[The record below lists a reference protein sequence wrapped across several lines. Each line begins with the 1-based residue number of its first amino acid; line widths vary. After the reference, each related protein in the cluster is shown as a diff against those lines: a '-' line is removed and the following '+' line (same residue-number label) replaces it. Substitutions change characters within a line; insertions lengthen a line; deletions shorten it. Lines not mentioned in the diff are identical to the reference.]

1 MQKTFPFRIVQT
13 DSEVSPAALT
23 NVKNP
28 LLPIFPRGS
37 TKGWEEGV
45 RLALFESK
53 YLAFK
58 LVN

>member
-1 MQKTFPFRIVQT
+1 MQNTFPFRIVQT
-13 DSEVSPAALT
+13 DSEVSSVVLT

-37 TKGWEEGV
+37 TKGCEEGV